1 LSFLKNPIVLSGL
14 LLLVLV
20 AVVWFAGPHIG
31 LARVDFRIFVVLALV
46 VLWVIFALVL
56 FKGQSSSAQ
65 ITASVPTGSLSV
77 QPPQVSLPSA
87 PSGVQVQMA
96 SPGATIVSGQ
106 AGETNLFRSQLERAI
121 QWLRG
126 SKIGK
131 SQGVDVVYRLPW
143 YVLIGSSAAGKSMAL
158 AQSNLDFP
166 YTDPDRSMGKRGV
179 EPTQGC
185 DIWISND
192 ALFLDAAGHFS
203 NDKEKDGWLGL
214 LDQIKRYRKDKPL
227 DGVIV
232 GVDLAQ
238 ALRAGEDDLKEQARR
253 LRSRLDEMIQKFGM
267 VLPVYLVF
275 NKSDLVEGFREFF
288 SDLSEE
294 ERTQVWG
301 CTLRREQ
308 YQNLQPHQEFEKE
321 FQQLC
326 DSLVARRLIRLTS
339 KSTEG
344 KDKIYSFPV
353 QMALAKNQLIEF
365 ITWLFQP
372 NTFRERPIFR
382 GFYFTSSIQQGV
394 GVDPV
399 LDYMNRK
406 AGFLEPASASGET
419 RDSNS
424 YFLKSLFTQVIF
436 PDRVLSGSS
445 STRQRRGL
453 LVRIALFLGLG
464 VFLPLLLFFVIRA
477 YNNNERFLTAIDKA
491 AKTEPKG
498 NKSLSDLEILKD
510 LRIHLESFDSH
521 LNSGS
526 VGGFQWGMDIGDQ
539 VLEPARKIYALRL
552 KQVLVNPAAQDLKI
566 DLRNLAVSPG
576 MDIPKVMSITGMN
589 YYLLMTYL
597 MMSEP
602 HRAEEKFLSVKA
614 CPLPKAWNQGIQ
626 ADFSAEA
633 EKQLAFYWHLLAVHQ
648 DSNFLISRSL
658 EDDQLVASKREFLLT
673 FPVVENYYSRLRR
686 EGDAKG
692 ATMTLSRAL
701 DGKDLD
707 LFSGGSEIPGSFT
720 RNGWETSAKDGIP
733 EKSAEYERNSWVLGR
748 PALGVDATKPGKEAM
763 QAKLSEMYFSDYNKQ
778 WWNFLIAAKLNSSS
792 NRKDAIERL
801 ARLSRSQDS
810 PMFRLLKSVS
820 SNTFEELNDKPID
833 NSYQGALVESFQSI
847 HRFMNA
853 STGQKSPMS
862 QYLELLGK
870 VYQELY
876 TYYSAG
882 EPADQTARMRQ
893 VILDALSQTA
903 SITQNFDPESQRVVK
918 PLLEQPIRMAWGL
931 APAGDSQPPAT
942 TTLGPLTPPDASKGT
957 GGSGLVVSG
966 LVTSLNG
973 SPLERATVYILK
985 PGVRQ
990 ITFDNYVTV
999 VTTDSEGRFRFPK
1012 AVPPG
1017 SYSIS
1022 AKARGYQQ
1030 KFGDITLSPGRSGLK
1045 IVLSPE

>member
-1 LSFLKNPIVLSGL
+1 V
-14 LLLVLV
+14 LLVLV
-20 AVVWFAGPHIG
+20 AAVWFAGPYIG
-31 LARVDFRIFVVLALV
+31 LARVDFRIFAVLALV

-56 FKGQSSSAQ
+56 AKSQSSSSAQ
-65 ITASVPTGSLSV
+65 ITASVPTSSLSV
-77 QPPQVSLPSA
+77 QPPQVSLPSV

-96 SPGATIVSGQ
+96 SPGAMTASGQ
-106 AGETNLFRSQLERAI
+106 AGETNLLRSQLERAI
-121 QWLRG
+121 QWLRS
-126 SKIGK
+126 SKIRK
-131 SQGVDVVYRLPW
+131 SQGVDVVYQLPW
-143 YVLIGSSAAGKSMAL
+143 YVLIGSAAAGKSMGL
-158 AQSNLDFP
+158 AQSDLDFP

-185 DIWISND
+185 DIWIANE
-192 ALFLDAAGHFS
+192 ALFLDTAGRYS
-203 NDKEKDGWLGL
+203 TEKEKDGWLGL

-227 DGVIV
+227 DGVIL

-238 ALRAGEDDLKEQARR
+238 VLKAGEDDLKEQARR
-253 LRSRLDEMIQKFGM
+253 FRSRLDEMTQKFGM
-267 VLPVYLVF
+267 ALPVYLVF
-275 NKSDLVEGFREFF
+275 NKSDLVQGFREFF

-308 YQNLQPHQEFEKE
+308 YQGLQPHQEFEKE

-326 DSLVARRLIRLTS
+326 DSLTARRLSRLTS
-339 KSTEG
+339 KSSIEG

-365 ITWLFQP
+365 VTWLFQP

-382 GFYFTSSIQQGV
+382 GFYFTSSVQQGL

-406 AGFLEPASASGET
+406 AGFLEPASGSGET

-424 YFLKSLFTQVIF
+424 YFLKNLFTQVIF

-453 LVRIALFLGLG
+453 LVRIALFLALG
-464 VFLPLLLFFVIRA
+464 VLLPLLLFFAIRA
-477 YNNNERFLTAIDKA
+477 YNNNERFLAAIDKA

-498 NKSLSDLEILKD
+498 NKSPLDLEILKD
-510 LRIHLESFDSH
+510 LRIHLERFDSH
-521 LNSGS
+521 FNSGS
-526 VGGFQWGMDIGDQ
+526 AGGFQWGMYIGDQ
-539 VLEPARKIYALRL
+539 VLDPARKIYALRL

-576 MDIPKVMSITGMN
+576 MDTPKVTSITGMN

-602 HRAEEKFLSVKA
+602 RRAEEEFLGVKA
-614 CPLPKAWNQGIQ
+614 CPLPKAWNQGVQ

-633 EKQLAFYWHLLAVHQ
+633 EKQLAFYWHVLSVHQ
-648 DSNFLISRSL
+648 DSNFLVSKTL

-673 FPVVENYYSRLRR
+673 FPVVENYYSRLKR
-686 EGDAKG
+686 EGDAKV
-692 ATMTLSRAL
+692 ATMTLSRAM

-707 LFSGGSEIPGSFT
+707 LFSGGAEIPGFLT
-720 RNGWETSAKDGIP
+720 RNGWEASAKDGIP

-748 PALGVDATKPGKEAM
+748 PALGIDATKPGKEAM
-763 QAKLSEMYFSDYNKQ
+763 QAKLSEMYFGDYNRQ

-792 NRKDAIERL
+792 NRKEAIERL

-810 PMFRLLKSVS
+810 PIFRLLKSVS
-820 SNTFEELNDKPID
+820 SNSFEELNDKPID
-833 NSYQGALVESFQSI
+833 NPYQGTLVRSFQSI

-853 STGQKSPMS
+853 SAGQKLPVS
-862 QYLELLGK
+862 QYLEVLAK

-931 APAGDSQPPAT
+931 APAGDSQSPVTAP
-942 TTLGPLTPPDASKGT
+942 TLGPLTPPDASKGT

-966 LVTSLNG
+966 LVASLSG
-973 SPLERATVYILK
+973 TPLDKATVYILK

-990 ITFDNYVTV
+990 ITFDNYITV

-1030 KFGDITLSPGRSGLK
+1030 KFGDITLSPGKSGLK